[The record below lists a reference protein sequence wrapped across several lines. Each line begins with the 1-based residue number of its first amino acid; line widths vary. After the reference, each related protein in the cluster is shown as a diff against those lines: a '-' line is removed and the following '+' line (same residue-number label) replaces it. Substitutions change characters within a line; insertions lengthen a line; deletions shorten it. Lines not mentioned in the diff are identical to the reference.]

1 MDELNKSASPLLDD
15 CSHGP
20 VTTGHVSSSS
30 AIPRPIH
37 PQAILLTH
45 FPITNVSQSSSLPV
59 QSDQDDQEAIPFIP
73 VVIHSENSVS
83 YSSMAGARSA
93 NSTPIPTEESGVDSH
108 DLADAITQ
116 QPQHPEEKTR

>member
-15 CSHGP
+15 CSQGP
-20 VTTGHVSSSS
+20 VTPGHVSSSHS
-30 AIPRPIH
+30 SIT
-37 PQAILLTH
+37 Q
-45 FPITNVSQSSSLPV
+45 FPITSVSQPSSLPV